1 MKRLIFSCLCAAAV
15 GCAMADNPLVV
26 RLAEGDTQVEVEKIS
41 HITFDADG
49 SVCVHCT
56 DGTSITAAADK
67 FVSLRFNSEHSGIEA
82 VVAGADSSLSLGA
95 DGIISASVPCI
106 VLYDAAGQ
114 RVASSE
120 SNSLSTSGL
129 QPGVYIVSAGDA
141 SLKIIVK

>member
-1 MKRLIFSCLCAAAV
+1 M
-15 GCAMADNPLVV
+15 
-26 RLAEGDTQVEVEKIS
+26 
-41 HITFDADG
+41 
-49 SVCVHCT
+49 
-56 DGTSITAAADK
+56 
-67 FVSLRFNSEHSGIEA
+67 SLRFNSEHSGIEA
-82 VVAGADSSLSLGA
+82 VVAGAESSLSLGA
-95 DGIISASVPCI
+95 DGIISASVPGI